1 MVIVMK
7 FGIRKVSPKKRFSNK
22 IKGKG
27 TRSLKR
33 MIIPGYGRKGMG
45 LITNPK
51 KSAYNSIYNKTTVSV
66 DNLFKKCNN
75 SKAEKDQNSVSN
87 ILVIFLL
94 ICMVIFIFF
103 VFIESD
109 YDKKEES
116 LKKSINEIVEKE
128 KKEKEDY
135 IEQFL
140 DYTNEKHFVEYETVK
155 RFEIMMQK
163 SSNKEIY
170 DRLFSEELK
179 NEISYEQF
187 LSYGINSFALI
198 GTSAMVLADDSIYIG
213 FADNLNHKAYGLK
226 VKEKLIIEFK
236 VI

>member
-1 MVIVMK
+1 MK
-7 FGIRKVSPKKRFSNK
+7 FGIRKLSPKKRFSSK

-140 DYTNEKHFVEYETVK
+140 SYTNRDRDHFVEHEMVK
-155 RFEIMMQK
+155 RFETMMQK
-163 SSNKEIY
+163 SGNKDIY

-187 LSYGINSFALI
+187 SGYGINPFAITHSRATVLIDGVYISF
-198 GTSAMVLADDSIYIG
+198 TDT
-213 FADNLNHKAYGLK
+213 LNHIVCGIR
-226 VKEKLIIEFK
+226 VKEKLIVEFK
-236 VI
+236 IL